1 MNRERNLGELESSM
15 TPDQLS
21 QAGKLAAEITERI
34 EAPKAPRFPK
44 VENPRNLTPEAPS
57 RE

>member
-1 MNRERNLGELESSM
+1 M